1 MEKAW
6 AIIID
11 DDQAACMMA
20 IPRLFEQLQ
29 TLLLPLTM
37 FFEGYS
43 PSGYGLLC
51 IIHQHISLELTWAQ
65 NKLYQAHSH
74 FQTMAGQNFPRR
86 PFFLVKP
93 FVPDDQLMA

>member
-29 TLLLPLTM
+29 
-37 FFEGYS
+37 FIEVINS
-43 PSGYGLLC
+43 LLC
-51 IIHQHISLELTWAQ
+51 SSKITQFPVVYIGLPASRHINPAPGS
-65 NKLYQAHSH
+65 
-74 FQTMAGQNFPRR
+74 FGP
-86 PFFLVKP
+86 V
-93 FVPDDQLMA
+93 

>member
-29 TLLLPLTM
+29 IAIYSTFSLLN
-37 FFEGYS
+37 S
-43 PSGYGLLC
+43 
-51 IIHQHISLELTWAQ
+51 
-65 NKLYQAHSH
+65 
-74 FQTMAGQNFPRR
+74 
-86 PFFLVKP
+86 
-93 FVPDDQLMA
+93 

>member
-29 TLLLPLTM
+29 LTLSKTLKALTEEGNNNNHIVDIMSVLWRLSIFLLENERLYGNYTSRLT
-37 FFEGYS
+37 
-43 PSGYGLLC
+43 
-51 IIHQHISLELTWAQ
+51 IIRIMH
-65 NKLYQAHSH
+65 
-74 FQTMAGQNFPRR
+74 M
-86 PFFLVKP
+86 
-93 FVPDDQLMA
+93 

>member
-29 TLLLPLTM
+29 VYRDM
-37 FFEGYS
+37 RGMGGVMII
-43 PSGYGLLC
+43 SG
-51 IIHQHISLELTWAQ
+51 
-65 NKLYQAHSH
+65 
-74 FQTMAGQNFPRR
+74 
-86 PFFLVKP
+86 V
-93 FVPDDQLMA
+93 

>member
-29 TLLLPLTM
+29 ILLTIPVNLIHRIAFKM
-37 FFEGYS
+37 VAS
-43 PSGYGLLC
+43 PSIN
-51 IIHQHISLELTWAQ
+51 IIVKNEKTD
-65 NKLYQAHSH
+65 NKKS
-74 FQTMAGQNFPRR
+74 N
-86 PFFLVKP
+86 FFLLTSIFKSQNTP
-93 FVPDDQLMA
+93 QFLK

>member
-29 TLLLPLTM
+29 YKILILFL
-37 FFEGYS
+37 S
-43 PSGYGLLC
+43 
-51 IIHQHISLELTWAQ
+51 
-65 NKLYQAHSH
+65 
-74 FQTMAGQNFPRR
+74 FQ
-86 PFFLVKP
+86 KK
-93 FVPDDQLMA
+93 